1 MRRSLRA
8 ARASCGITHPRSE
21 LIPDLR
27 VSFKTVALRCS
38 KVRAPAAFS
47 FRQREAAP
55 GGCLILR
62 PLGVKAVHVEAN
74 GRPNAR
80 HRTIA
85 ERFSGRYCEPPEAW
99 ALLPRVGES
108 ANANLSGVITGRVS
122 VLAGPAVTCG
132 PG

>member
-1 MRRSLRA
+1 MSVEVNSAPRLSDTVGDRLACDLLRA
-8 ARASCGITHPRSE
+8 THPRSE

-27 VSFKTVALRCS
+27 VSFKTVAVRCN

-55 GGCLILR
+55 GGYLILR

-85 ERFSGRYCEPPEAW
+85 ERFSGRYCEPPAGMG
-99 ALLPRVGES
+99 ALAARWRIGK
-108 ANANLSGVITGRVS
+108 R
-122 VLAGPAVTCG
+122 
-132 PG
+132 